1 MARRTH
7 RGVEGGCGAY
17 QVLIGAG
24 HLEQATA
31 VAGRLTEALEDAD
44 SYNALAW
51 AGYLTG
57 SPVEANLD
65 QARRAF
71 EMTGGE
77 NIAIVDTLAR
87 VLATL
92 GHRDEAISVAEAGLA
107 KAGTT
112 HDRRTMTGCLEYCR
126 KQPAI

>member
-1 MARRTH
+1 MLR
-7 RGVEGGCGAY
+7 RGVASSY

-24 HLEQATA
+24 LLDEATG
-31 VAGRLTEALEDAD
+31 VAHRLTEELDDAD

-71 EMTGGE
+71 EMTDGE

-87 VLATL
+87 VLAAL
-92 GHRDEAISVAEAGLA
+92 GHRDRAISVAQEGLA
-107 KAGTT
+107 KAATT
-112 HDRRTMTGCLEYCR
+112 YDRRIMNDCLEYCR
-126 KQPAI
+126 KQSAS